1 MEEKRMVRI
10 TINKN
15 RGWRGLA
22 KVEVEDDARKTIVS
36 QIFSFSQKVWDDMIF
51 RDLIVVQDET
61 YYYVIRF
68 SDPESK
74 LPRPDQQRSVLIKNF
89 AATIEEVNKYTK
101 AEWAKANGIDYQ
113 AILNFRRNTNN
124 HTTSDW
130 NCIGIRVIPEI

>member
-1 MEEKRMVRI
+1 MVRI

-22 KVEVEDDARKTIVS
+22 KVEVENDARKTIVS
-36 QIFSFSQKVWDDMIF
+36 QIFSFSQRVWDDMIF
-51 RDLIVVQDET
+51 KNLIVVQDET
-61 YYYVIRF
+61 YYYVIKF
-68 SDPESK
+68 SDPEGK

-89 AATIEEVNKYTK
+89 VASIEGVNIYNKT
-101 AEWAKANGIDYQ
+101 EWARANGENYQ
-113 AILNFRRNTNN
+113 AMLNFRRNTNN